1 MGGSRGVEGDL
12 YAAVF
17 TTERTCESQTDEPFR
32 AKLQDRTDMALLLPV
47 RTGRSGASASQQIS
61 PRPPESID

>member
-1 MGGSRGVEGDL
+1 
-12 YAAVF
+12 
-17 TTERTCESQTDEPFR
+17 
-32 AKLQDRTDMALLLPV
+32 MALLLPV